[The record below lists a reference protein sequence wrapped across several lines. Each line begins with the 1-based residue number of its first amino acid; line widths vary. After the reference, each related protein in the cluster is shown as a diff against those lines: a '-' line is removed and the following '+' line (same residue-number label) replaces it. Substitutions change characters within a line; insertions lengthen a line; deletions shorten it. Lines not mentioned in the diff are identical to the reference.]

1 MSLMSDIKSALT
13 PSASA
18 SQFFFRVQGVPDG
31 TLAVKDFT
39 GKNHGLSQDYRFQ
52 INLISATYLSEGLPV
67 GRKGALD
74 LFWQGRTLAVHGV
87 VCEFSYVGAAAGGHT
102 YLAQFAS
109 PLYPLKLTRDNR
121 VFLNTTAPQI
131 IEDVLQGAGF
141 GDSEYALELQGDY
154 PLREFVVQYDESDW
168 DFLLRICAQ
177 VGIFFRYSQQEEG
190 ACVTFHDRVDDLPA
204 TACGE
209 LLYEVHSGT
218 RRGRETVFTLLA
230 RAQLLSAE
238 VDLKDYNDQTPEAY
252 LRTFASS
259 SGGAGRDYRYGEHFL
274 DLDEG
279 EKLAR
284 LRQQLLDWQRHSL
297 VAETDCR
304 ALAPGEILSIV
315 GHPDAT
321 QNGDYL
327 IVEVEHQG
335 DQRAGFAFG
344 ESAKGMTYR
353 NKLLLIRAGT
363 PYRPP
368 LAEARRMHGLLSAR
382 IETTGGE
389 YAHLDEQGRYRLRT
403 DFDLGE
409 AAPGEA
415 SHGVRMVQPYVGRDY
430 GFHFPLHAGTE
441 VVISCINGDLDRP
454 VILGALPNPDT
465 PTPVTSAN
473 RTQNILRTWGGNELL
488 MEDRAGRE
496 KTELFTRER
505 KNILSLD
512 ADRDGHQVRLAS
524 EEGEM
529 ELYAAKTLLFESGDT
544 QSVEVGNDQIVTVE
558 NAQRLMTRNGE
569 IAQQAATDIRM
580 KAGDNILLQTEREDI
595 EIRSG
600 RDLVAEVGRSLSM
613 EVRGADFDLQ
623 VSNGK
628 ISISAARAITVTGQG
643 GGAIRIGQ
651 SGGGIEIT
659 PGGDVIISGG
669 SVDVNAGA
677 ISLKG
682 GKIGSN

>member
-1 MSLMSDIKSALT
+1 MKHMSAVSDALNQ
-13 PSASA
+13 SASSA
-18 SQFFFRVQGVPDG
+18 QFFFRVQGVPDG
-31 TLAVKDFT
+31 TLAVKSFS
-39 GKNHGLSQDYRFQ
+39 GAEHALSQDYLFKVS
-52 INLISATYLSEGLPV
+52 LLADHLPAALPQP
-67 GRKGALD
+67 GAKGVLD
-74 LFWQGRTLAVHGV
+74 LNWGDRILSIHGVLGEFDYRGATAGGQEYLAVLRSPLHPLK
-87 VCEFSYVGAAAGGHT
+87 FSY
-102 YLAQFAS
+102 
-109 PLYPLKLTRDNR
+109 DNR
-121 VFLNTTAPQI
+121 VFLNTTTPQLI
-131 IEDVLQGAGF
+131 AEVLEGF
-141 GDSEYALELQGDY
+141 GFASVDYELELHGNY
-154 PLREFVVQYDESDW
+154 TLREFVVQYDESDW
-168 DFLLRICAQ
+168 DFLLRICAHD
-177 VGIFFRYSQQEEG
+177 GIYFRYAQHEDG
-190 ACVTFHDRVDDLPA
+190 VRVIFHDQSDNLPA
-204 TACGE
+204 ALGGE

-218 RRGRETVFTLLA
+218 RRARETVFALRA
-230 RAQLLSAE
+230 RAKLLTE
-238 VDLKDYNDQTPEAY
+238 RVKLKDYNDQTPEAS
-252 LRTFASS
+252 LVAFASGN
-259 SGGAGRDYRYGEHFL
+259 GGDGRDYRYGEHFR
-274 DLDEG
+274 DLDQG
-279 EKLAR
+279 SNLAR
-284 LRQQLLDWQRHSL
+284 IRQQQLDCLRESL

-304 ALAPGEILSIV
+304 ALAPGEILSIT
-315 GHPDAT
+315 GHSDAM

-368 LAEARRMHGLLSAR
+368 LPEARRMHGLLTAR
-382 IETTGGE
+382 IETTGGD

-415 SHGVRMVQPYVGRDY
+415 SHPLRMVQPYVGRDY

-488 MEDRAGRE
+488 MDDRTGRE

-512 ADRDGHQVRLAS
+512 ADRDGHRVRMAS

-529 ELYAAKTLLFESGDT
+529 ELYAAQTLLFESGDT

-558 NAQRLMTRNGE
+558 NSQRLMTRNGAIE
-569 IAQQAATDIRM
+569 QQAATDIRM
-580 KAGDNILLQTEREDI
+580 KAGEHILLQSDREDI
-595 EIRSG
+595 AIRSG
-600 RDLVAEVGRSLSM
+600 RDLIAEVGRGLSM

-623 VSNGK
+623 VTSGK
-628 ISISAARAITVTGQG
+628 ISISAARAITVVGQG

-659 PGGDVIISGG
+659 PGGDVVISGG